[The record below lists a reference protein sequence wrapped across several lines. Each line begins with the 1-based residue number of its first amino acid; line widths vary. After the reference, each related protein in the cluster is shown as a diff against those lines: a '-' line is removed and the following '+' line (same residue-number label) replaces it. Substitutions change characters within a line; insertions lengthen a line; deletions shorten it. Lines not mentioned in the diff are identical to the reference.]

1 MPERYVFKLLT
12 KSVAAG
18 ASDTLTW
25 TSNADYRLHHIHGY
39 DQDFADLH
47 LIVGTIKIHEKI
59 LTIDEV
65 DLAFFGP
72 NELGALDFNLDF
84 LRGEKIEI
92 AVRNTRTVSATVN
105 FILELEKV

>member
-1 MPERYVFKLLT
+1 MPEKYVFLPLS

-25 TSNADYRLHHIHGY
+25 TSDADYRLHHIHGH
-39 DQDFADLH
+39 DQDFSDLH
-47 LIVGTIKIHEKI
+47 LVTGTIKIHEKI
-59 LTIDEV
+59 LVKGEM

-92 AVRNTRTVSATVN
+92 AVKNNRAVSVTVN
-105 FILELEKV
+105 FVLELERI